1 LKGGIATMAEKI
13 YTIPINEAFDQY
25 DGCPLCRLR
34 ATLDEQSVTYVM
46 GAAMMEPD
54 VRIRTNQ
61 LGFCRTHFA
70 AMRAQKNRL
79 SLALILES
87 HLDTVAGQFP
97 DAGNQKSS
105 RLGKLKK
112 FDGDPKTAAI
122 AQQAASCYVCQRVAE
137 FEGQYVGNV
146 VHIWKKD
153 AAFREKLQKQPFFC
167 LEHYTA
173 LLDDARKSLSEDAF
187 LTFRQ
192 ELTDVMTR
200 YLTQL
205 RADNS
210 AFCKSFD
217 HENAR
222 KPLTEAQKTS
232 VERAIAFLAGE

>member
-1 LKGGIATMAEKI
+1 MAEKI
-13 YTIPINEAFDQY
+13 YTIPINESFDQY
-25 DGCPLCRLR
+25 DGCPMCRLR

-87 HLDTVAGQFP
+87 HLETVAAQFP
-97 DAGNQKSS
+97 TGQGQSPS

-112 FDGDPKTAAI
+112 FDGDTQAGEI
-122 AQQAASCYVCQRVAE
+122 ARQAASCYVCARVAE
-137 FEGQYVGNV
+137 FEKQYISNV

-153 AAFREKLQKQPFFC
+153 PSFREKLRKQPFFC
-167 LEHYTA
+167 LEHYV
-173 LLDDARKSLSEDAF
+173 LLLEEAKSVLSEDAF

-192 ELTDVMTR
+192 ELTAVMTD
-200 YLTQL
+200 YLAQL
-205 RADNS
+205 RVDNTE
-210 AFCKSFD
+210 FCRSFD

-222 KPLTEAQKTS
+222 KPLTEAQRTS
-232 VERAIAFLAGE
+232 VERAIAFLAGK